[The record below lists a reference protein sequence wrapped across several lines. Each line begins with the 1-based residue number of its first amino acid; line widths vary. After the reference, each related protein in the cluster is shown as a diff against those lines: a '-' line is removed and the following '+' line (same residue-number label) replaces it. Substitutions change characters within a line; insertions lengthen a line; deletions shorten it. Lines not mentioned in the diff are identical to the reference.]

1 MRNEKLLL
9 YFAVVRLYQSNLKP
23 FLDKIIEILGRGD
36 VVWLFCV
43 EVSKYSVLCL
53 KGSYQ
58 WKWRQGLVQEFYGV
72 SKKKKKH

>member
-36 VVWLFCV
+36 VV
-43 EVSKYSVLCL
+43 
-53 KGSYQ
+53 
-58 WKWRQGLVQEFYGV
+58 
-72 SKKKKKH
+72 